1 MMMSPISLLRVVQN
15 FTIMQT
21 IYIEDIGEIQFKK
34 SAKAKR
40 VNIRVKANSPVVV
53 SVPKKV
59 SLANAKKVLEQHL
72 DWIKKQQAKF
82 AQLQPTPSFKIGS
95 TFQTKTKVVTIHST
109 SEIQPHKIETKQKL
123 EIYIPQQ
130 DNIEAK
136 PVQELIKTQIVE
148 LLRREAK
155 TYIVPRTLALA
166 KQHQIKIGN
175 ITIKKVKTRW
185 GSCSHQ
191 NNINLSLFLMLL
203 PNELIDYVICHEL
216 AHVKEKNHSPSFWA
230 HLESLL
236 KGSKNLDKQLKNYSF
251 QELL

>member
-1 MMMSPISLLRVVQN
+1 
-15 FTIMQT
+15 MQT
-21 IYIEDIGEIQFKK
+21 IQRKDIGEILFKK
-34 SAKAKR
+34 SARAKR
-40 VNIRVKANSPVVV
+40 VNIRIKPNSPVVV
-53 SVPKKV
+53 SVPKGV
-59 SLANAKKVLEQHL
+59 SFANAKKVLEQHI

-82 AQLQPTPSFKIGS
+82 AKSQPATSFEIGS
-95 TFQTKTKVVTIHST
+95 EFQTKTKVVRIYST
-109 SEIQPHKIETKQKL
+109 TETAPYKIETAQEL
-123 EIYIPQQ
+123 QIHIPEQENLKAEQ
-130 DNIEAK
+130 
-136 PVQELIKTQIVE
+136 VQELIKTQIVE

-155 TYIVPRTLALA
+155 AYIVPRTTALA
-166 KQHQIKIGN
+166 QQHKIKIKN

-203 PNELIDYVICHEL
+203 PDKLIDYVICHEL

-236 KGSKNLDKQLKNYSF
+236 KGSKALDKQLKNYSF